1 MHCAGARVNGRIAP
15 LSREL
20 RNSDTVEIITNPR
33 QRPNR
38 DWLAFVKTSR
48 ARQRIRHWIRRE
60 EFESAHKLGKD
71 MLDREL
77 KKMKLTLSDDSDE
90 LRGAAAS
97 LGYHDMGYVYAALGR
112 GDVGPT
118 AVIKQFHPDYDP
130 SEAAK
135 REPSALTKLAQRLR
149 ISGRGVRIQGM
160 DNLMVRYSRCCQ
172 PVPGDP
178 VIGYI
183 TRGRGVSIHRRDCP
197 NVLALAKDP
206 ERRVEIEWAAE
217 KGDRFYVK
225 LFMRGTDRRGLLSDV
240 AKAISSTGTDI
251 RHADMRATEG
261 GMQGEFLVEVRD
273 LSHLEKVKRA
283 IARVKGV
290 LDVERREHFDE
301 DDLGWA

>member
-1 MHCAGARVNGRIAP
+1 
-15 LSREL
+15 
-20 RNSDTVEIITNPR
+20 
-33 QRPNR
+33 
-38 DWLAFVKTSR
+38 
-48 ARQRIRHWIRRE
+48 
-60 EFESAHKLGKD
+60 
-71 MLDREL
+71 
-77 KKMKLTLSDDSDE
+77 
-90 LRGAAAS
+90 
-97 LGYHDMGYVYAALGR
+97 
-112 GDVGPT
+112 
-118 AVIKQFHPDYDP
+118 
-130 SEAAK
+130 
-135 REPSALTKLAQRLR
+135 
-149 ISGRGVRIQGM
+149 M

-183 TRGRGVSIHRRDCP
+183 TRGRGVSIHRKDCP